1 MDLTRMSL
9 DSETL
14 VFSYLTNTD
23 TGTYACALSVERNLT
38 FIDFF
43 TVAVVPDIP
52 HYKVDVG
59 TKLIILCK
67 EESIKKLIKSNRTK
81 ITWY

>member
-1 MDLTRMSL
+1 MSL

-23 TGTYACALSVERNLT
+23 TGTYACALNVERNLT